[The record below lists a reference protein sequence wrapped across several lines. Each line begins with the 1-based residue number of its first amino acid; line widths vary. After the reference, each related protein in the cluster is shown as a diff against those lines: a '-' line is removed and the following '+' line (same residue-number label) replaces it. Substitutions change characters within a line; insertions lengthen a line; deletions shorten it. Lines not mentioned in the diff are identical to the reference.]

1 MVPAHCLPAE
11 AKKKGDCY
19 KKRRWVEG
27 EGGSRRAGRWGGV
40 AERENIKYTQKSRG
54 GGWKGKGKGAAI
66 SEVLLCHDNSGIVEA
81 ANIKNRLDKPVD
93 AESTVEVVDR
103 EEWQGPATLLCC
115 SLLRLG

>member
-1 MVPAHCLPAE
+1 MGGRRGRIQ
-11 AKKKGDCY
+11 KGGEV
-19 KKRRWVEG
+19 RGGGREG
-27 EGGSRRAGRWGGV
+27 EYKV
-40 AERENIKYTQKSRG
+40 HTKIKG

-103 EEWQGPATLLCC
+103 EE
-115 SLLRLG
+115 